1 MFIWRDVFFCMW
13 GLPSLYRN
21 KTHSDLLHFKLPF
34 WQSHCSFGFLS
45 ALLAFI
51 MPFWL
56 SLCPFGFHSVLLLH
70 FSSNSA
76 LLAVNMTHS
85 VPLESLRP
93 FWQSLGTYISH
104 NALFDSYPALLEII
118 LPFLAVTPPYW
129 KSHCLSFGSRIV
141 LFAVTFPFWQSHLH
155 CWQSPLHCW
164 QSLCP
169 FGSHFALFGRHCP
182 VGLHS
187 ALLAVNL
194 PFFWQSHCVNLAV
207 ICSFSS
213 HSALLAVGYLPL
225 AQFEIQ
231 KIISFE
237 TVVYFNLDWI
247 LNLAY

>member
-1 MFIWRDVFFCMW
+1 
-13 GLPSLYRN
+13 
-21 KTHSDLLHFKLPF
+21 
-34 WQSHCSFGFLS
+34 
-45 ALLAFI
+45 

-93 FWQSLGTYISH
+93 FWQSLGTFISH

-169 FGSHFALFGRHCP
+169 FGSHFALFRRHCP

-187 ALLAVNL
+187 ALLAVNM
-194 PFFWQSHCVNLAV
+194 PFFWQSHCPFGSNLHFWQSHCPFGCMV
-207 ICSFSS
+207 ICPLRSLKYRKSSSSRLLSIFQFS
-213 HSALLAVGYLPL
+213 LN
-225 AQFEIQ
+225 FEPRFLV
-231 KIISFE
+231 ISLR
-237 TVVYFNLDWI
+237 YKS
-247 LNLAY
+247 